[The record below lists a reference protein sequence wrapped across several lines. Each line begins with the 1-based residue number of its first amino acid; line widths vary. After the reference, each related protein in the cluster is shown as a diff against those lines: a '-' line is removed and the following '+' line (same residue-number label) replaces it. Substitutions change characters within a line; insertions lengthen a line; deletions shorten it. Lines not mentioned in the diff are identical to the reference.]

1 MIVSKPLLLQT
12 LDLLS
17 ARHQKVFDRF
27 NARDTSQ
34 PPVIGEVIQA
44 ADSLTALNVYKL
56 AKINILRTQGE

>member
-1 MIVSKPLLLQT
+1 LQT

-17 ARHQKVFDRF
+17 SRHQKTLDRF
-27 NARDTSQ
+27 NSRDQSQ

-56 AKINILRTQGE
+56 TRVSILRTIQGE